1 MVSTYLARNDVVD
14 VHLTFI
20 CTTQLTSSTITH
32 EHTLTLRSVASAVDL
47 V

>member
-1 MVSTYLARNDVVD
+1 MISTCLAWNDVID
-14 VHLTFI
+14 VHFTLI

-32 EHTLTLRSVASAVDL
+32 EHTLSLLAITPAVQL

>member
-1 MVSTYLARNDVVD
+1 VVSTCFAWNDVID

-20 CTTQLTSSTITH
+20 CATQLTSPAITH
-32 EHTLTLRSVASAVDL
+32 EHTLSLFAISPAVQL